1 MKQPSLICIFACAA
15 FCLSSVRVTAQ
26 SNQATPRTADGHP
39 DLSGVWNG
47 NAASPFTKSQDPLAA
62 NLSSRDGTLLN
73 FERDGTLIRRANPN
87 KPIYKPEFWE
97 KVQKLDQNG
106 NNEDPSFGC
115 MPAGVPRMG
124 PPAKIV
130 QTPTEMIF
138 LHVSGGAQGWG
149 DTFRVIPTDGR
160 PHTPLEDLDGTWK
173 GESLG
178 HWEED
183 TLVIDTIGFN
193 DTSWLDIGGYF
204 HSENMH
210 VIERLHREGN
220 TLTWQATVEDPDV
233 LLKPWAM
240 STRTLKLNPDPKA
253 VLAETLPCVE
263 RDLSHLVTKE
273 HH

>member
-1 MKQPSLICIFACAA
+1 MKQPGLIFIFASAA
-15 FCLSSVRVTAQ
+15 LCLSSVRVTAQ
-26 SNQATPRTADGHP
+26 GKQATPRIADGHP

-47 NAASPFTKSQDPLAA
+47 NAASPFVKSEDPLTA

-87 KPIYKPEFWE
+87 KPLYKPEFWE

-106 NNEDPSFGC
+106 NTEDPSFGC

-130 QTPTEMIF
+130 QTPTELIF

-149 DTFRVIPTDGR
+149 DTFRVIPMDGR
-160 PHTPLEDLDGTWK
+160 PHTPLADLDGTWK

-178 HWEED
+178 HWEGD

-193 DTSWLDIGGYF
+193 DTSWLDIGGFF
-204 HSENMH
+204 HSENMR
-210 VIERLHREGN
+210 VIERLHREGD

-233 LLKPWAM
+233 LLRPWAM

-253 VLAETLPCVE
+253 VLAETLPCIE